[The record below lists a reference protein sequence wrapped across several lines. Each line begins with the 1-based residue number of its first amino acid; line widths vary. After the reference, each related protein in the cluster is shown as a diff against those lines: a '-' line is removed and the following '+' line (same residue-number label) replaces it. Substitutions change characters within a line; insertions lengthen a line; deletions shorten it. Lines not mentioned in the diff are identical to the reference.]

1 MQPPPV
7 SKKSWPAA
15 AAVSSHVPRVSA
27 KRQTNLR
34 LSRDHPLHS
43 VSSNFSQC
51 LRYVSHN
58 LLIMVAMV
66 PQCQCRP
73 GGARHGA
80 ACPLAA
86 CDGACSDRI
95 HGLTICFPI
104 ATPASASPKLVH
116 PLRRYAFRSAAS
128 ICESVMRIL
137 QANVLCR
144 PRRPKSKPKSATLKR
159 NNCKADMMHGPE
171 DAHSCLPLF
180 VMI

>member
-128 ICESVMRIL
+128 HTAGLCALACDFSLPALRGVYILYVRSVYEKR
-137 QANVLCR
+137 CR
-144 PRRPKSKPKSATLKR
+144 CARCTL
-159 NNCKADMMHGPE
+159 MMY
-171 DAHSCLPLF
+171 
-180 VMI
+180 